1 MRPVRAR
8 HVAAGMS
15 DRTMDRETAQAN
27 IDHILVSTPETV
39 TIYNSSGHA
48 VLTYTATIGASG
60 KPEFVR
66 PNNRGTL
73 TGSAAF
79 IACWQQ
85 QRQDGHMTLGDTID
99 PVRFWC
105 ACPGCFSFPTR
116 HASSDGPA
124 LNAWDYC
131 RVCPCEHRWIQES
144 NLRRAAHIA
153 VKQMAGLLEKR
164 REAE

>member
-1 MRPVRAR
+1 V
-8 HVAAGMS
+8 S
-15 DRTMDRETAQAN
+15 D
-27 IDHILVSTPETV
+27 SETV
-39 TIYNSSGHA
+39 TVYNSSGHA
-48 VLTYTATIGASG
+48 VLTYTATVGEVG

-66 PNNRGTL
+66 PNNWGTL

-85 QRQDGHMTLGDTID
+85 QRQDGHMTLWDATPQPLNPD
-99 PVRFWC
+99 AAMPVGC
-105 ACPGCFSFPTR
+105 ACPGCRSFPTR
-116 HASSDGPA
+116 HTSSDGPA

-131 RVCPCEHRWIQES
+131 RVCACEHRWIQQS